1 MVYTLFLTYFNSLK
15 NIISLYKAYNNSFLS
30 YKRINNLL
38 NIKDSCDGNKSIKS
52 IDNIEFIDVSYTC
65 NNNKILSKF
74 NIDINRGDYI
84 LLFGESGKGKST
96 IFKILNKDI
105 VNNSGKILINNIN
118 INEVKESSIKNNIC
132 LISQKEYIFTDSLKN
147 NILMYKNAKKVEIE
161 KALKV
166 STLDKVLKKKNINL
180 DYIIE
185 ENGINLSGGERQK
198 LLIARAL
205 LRETDMIVFD
215 ETMNEIDVETE
226 RKILENIKNE
236 YKKTIVLISHRLNN
250 KDLFNKVIEI

>member
-1 MVYTLFLTYFNSLK
+1 
-15 NIISLYKAYNNSFLS
+15 
-30 YKRINNLL
+30 
-38 NIKDSCDGNKSIKS
+38 
-52 IDNIEFIDVSYTC
+52 
-65 NNNKILSKF
+65 
-74 NIDINRGDYI
+74 
-84 LLFGESGKGKST
+84 
-96 IFKILNKDI
+96 
-105 VNNSGKILINNIN
+105 
-118 INEVKESSIKNNIC
+118 
-132 LISQKEYIFTDSLKN
+132 
-147 NILMYKNAKKVEIE
+147 MYKNAKKVEIE